1 MFHSRQINH
10 KINKDH
16 ERALRILSKD
26 HFSSFEELLSKDK
39 SVTVHQRDLQI
50 LATEMCKMLSGLSIV
65 GTPPPFLK
73 IESPG
78 GGYEFFC

>member
-65 GTPPPFLK
+65 GTPPPPLS
-73 IESPG
+73 EN
-78 GGYEFFC
+78 